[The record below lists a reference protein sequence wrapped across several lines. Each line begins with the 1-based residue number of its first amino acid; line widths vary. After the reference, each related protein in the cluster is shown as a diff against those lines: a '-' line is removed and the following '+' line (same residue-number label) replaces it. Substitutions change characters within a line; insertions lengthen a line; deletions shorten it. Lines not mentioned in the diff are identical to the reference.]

1 MGPDLR
7 TTEKIEK
14 KKSPTPAEFEPTTFL
29 LQGVRSTAVLQPLPR
44 VPQILMMVQR
54 FQTNA
59 ELIDWYPGSSVKRM
73 WRDVERLAGLAEH
86 KQVGMKC

>member
-1 MGPDLR
+1 MH
-7 TTEKIEK
+7 
-14 KKSPTPAEFEPTTFL
+14 
-29 LQGVRSTAVLQPLPR
+29 STAVLQPLPR
-44 VPQILMMVQR
+44 VPKILMMVEQR

-73 WRDVERLAGLAEH
+73 WKDVERLAGLAEH